1 MARHRRW
8 SDEEVEAWIGSL
20 LRYGVLTA
28 AAVAL
33 VGGIIHTA
41 VHAGEPVD
49 YRTFHAVAPGL
60 DSVHGV
66 LGGVLGLRSR
76 WIIQFGL
83 LLLIATPVARV
94 ALSLVAFVLQHDR
107 MYVIVTALVLGLL
120 LFSLFGTGVG

>member
-1 MARHRRW
+1 MPTRRRW

-33 VGGIIHTA
+33 VGGLVYTA
-41 VHAGEPVD
+41 LHAGEHVD
-49 YRTFHAVAPGL
+49 YRTFRAVTPGL

-66 LGGVLGLRSR
+66 FKGVFQLRSR
-76 WIIQFGL
+76 WIIQLGL

-94 ALSLVAFVLQHDR
+94 ALSLVAFLLQRDR
-107 MYVIVTALVLGLL
+107 MYVVVTAIVLGLL
-120 LFSLFGTGVG
+120 LFSLFGPGVG